1 MNNLDLEYL
10 RPGGSIG
17 SFILLTG
24 VLFTIMTLYVFSN
37 VGSNADSMMD
47 KKRKDAKKKE
57 RERKISRLYP
67 EQR

>member
-17 SFILLTG
+17 SFILLIG
-24 VLFTIMTLYVFSN
+24 VLFTIMNLYVFSN
-37 VGSNADSMMD
+37 VGLNADSMMD
-47 KKRKDAKKKE
+47 KKRKAAKKKE

-67 EQR
+67 